1 MTFSNLKKRIF
12 TSILLFVLIIS
23 IFIFDYIL
31 IFSLIVIGVL
41 SILEFMNLIKK
52 IKFRDYT
59 TFFLNFFFI
68 TYIFVFCTFFY
79 IFTQLPHLEILLFV
93 TLLGCIASDIGGFVI
108 GKIFKGPRLTKISP
122 NKTISGAFGSVLL
135 TILTF
140 MTLLYY
146 YTNIISIN
154 VFIVGLVT
162 SVACQLGDLLFSF
175 LKRKAK
181 IKDTGNFLP
190 GHGGFLDRLD
200 GIFFGTPVGLITFI
214 LAF

>member
-135 TILTF
+135 TALTF